1 MAQELDS
8 AGPSERAVA
17 LARTCLIIGGVVWS
31 GFAAAMLVA
40 SRASEIWST
49 LAVALV
55 GLAHF
60 AVARFGSRRVA
71 VFFALFGP

>member
-49 LAVALV
+49 LAVVLV

-60 AVARFGSRRVA
+60 VVARFGSRRVA